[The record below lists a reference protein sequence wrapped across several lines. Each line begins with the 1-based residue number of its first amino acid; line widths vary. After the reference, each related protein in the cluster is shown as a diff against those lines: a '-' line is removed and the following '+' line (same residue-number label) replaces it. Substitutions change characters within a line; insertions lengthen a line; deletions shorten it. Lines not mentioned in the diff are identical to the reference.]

1 MKNKIKHSLSVS
13 RLPLKLNTH
22 SKTVN
27 SPKISLQWDKAS
39 LKNRIEFVLGLL
51 CLQPTTVHVEFVDVV
66 EMGALNWQFRGKG
79 QATDVLSFVPHA
91 SAQLS
96 EAVSLSKKSSS
107 VSLGDLAVCVEV
119 CATQAKR
126 HRCTLADELERMI
139 VHGLVHLKGFDHERS
154 PAAYYVMSAL
164 EKAIRSQLKLEFG
177 AADFCV
183 ATESTGAGIRRE
195 VRR

>member
-1 MKNKIKHSLSVS
+1 MKTKVKHSLSVS
-13 RLPLKLNTH
+13 RLPLKLSTH
-22 SKTVN
+22 SKSAN
-27 SPKISLQWDKAS
+27 SPKLSLQWDKAS
-39 LKNRIEFVLGLL
+39 LQTRIEFVLGLL

-91 SAQLS
+91 SAQFS
-96 EAVSLSKKSSS
+96 EVASSSKKNSFM
-107 VSLGDLAVCVEV
+107 SLGDLAVCVEV
-119 CATQAKR
+119 CAAQAKS

-154 PAAYYVMSAL
+154 PAAYSVMSAL

-183 ATESTGAGIRRE
+183 VKETVVLGKRRE
-195 VRR
+195 VRG